1 MDRIIVGRIVNTH
14 GINGEVKCVSMTD
27 DIERFEELQFVYL
40 DETHM
45 RLEISNVRYAKGLV
59 YLRFKG
65 LNHINDV
72 EKFKGQ
78 YMSIDFENRRE
89 LPDDSYYL
97 FDLIGLAV
105 KDENDN
111 ELGVITNVY
120 QTGANDVY
128 ELDNDITKLIPAI
141 KEVIRQVDIN
151 NKVMIIHKIE
161 GLFDGI

>member
-1 MDRIIVGRIVNTH
+1 MERIIVGRIVNTH

-27 DIERFEELQFVYL
+27 DVERFEELQYVYL
-40 DETHM
+40 DETSV

-59 YLRFKG
+59 YLRFKDF
-65 LNHINDV
+65 NHINDV

-78 YMSIDFENRRE
+78 YISIDFENRRE
-89 LPDDSYYL
+89 LPEDSYYL
-97 FDLIGLAV
+97 FDLIGIKVL
-105 KDENDN
+105 DESDN

-128 ELDNDITKLIPAI
+128 ELDNDTNKLIPAI
-141 KEVIRQVDIN
+141 KEVVRQVDIS
-151 NKVMIIHKIE
+151 KKIMIINKIE

>member
-27 DIERFEELQFVYL
+27 DLDRFEELQYVYL
-40 DETHM
+40 DETSV
-45 RLEISNVRYAKGLV
+45 RLDISNVRYAKGLV
-59 YLRFKG
+59 YLKFKDF
-65 LNHINDV
+65 NHINDV

-78 YMSIDFENRRE
+78 YISIDFENRRE
-89 LPDDSYYL
+89 LPEDSYYL
-97 FDLIGLAV
+97 FDLIGIKVL
-105 KDENDN
+105 DENDN

-128 ELDNDITKLIPAI
+128 ELDNDTNKLIPAI
-141 KEVIRQVDIN
+141 KEVVRHVDIS
-151 NKVMIIHKIE
+151 KKIMIINKIE

>member
-27 DIERFEELQFVYL
+27 EPDRFEELQYVYL
-40 DETHM
+40 DETNV
-45 RLEISNVRYAKGLV
+45 RLEITNARYAKGLV
-59 YLRFKG
+59 YLRFKD

-72 EKFKGQ
+72 EKFKGL
-78 YMSIDFENRRE
+78 YLSIDFENRRK
-89 LPDDSYYL
+89 LPEDSYYL
-97 FDLIGLAV
+97 FDLIGIRVL
-105 KDENDN
+105 DENAN

-128 ELDNDITKLIPAI
+128 ELDYDTNKLIPAI
-141 KEVIRQVDIN
+141 KEVVRQVDIS
-151 NKVMIIHKIE
+151 KKIMIINKIE